1 MGRPSFVRRS
11 YKLIALLMAL
21 AIILGGGIGSAYALM
36 NTQFL
41 AETPNTSTPS
51 DINRPEENPLPDID
65 DESVNFL
72 VIGVDESEL
81 LTDVIMIINYNV
93 IDQQVN
99 VLQVP
104 RDTYIGSEQV
114 ATGKINAAYGH
125 PAEGQT
131 NIASLIEKI
140 NINFKLSIDH
150 YVTVTLEGFRDIV
163 DVLGGVAVDIPQR
176 IEYTPDQVLEPGY
189 QVLDGEKAEWFIRYR
204 KGYVTGDVGRMGAQK
219 IFMEALV
226 DMVFNVSAGQAMA
239 IASSCIDKI
248 TTDMTLMD
256 MLGYYNSLKGMTSSD
271 IEFSIIPGDGFMYE
285 GYSVYGVA
293 VEEFAELLN
302 QYFRPFTPDLDAS
315 ELPLMDMMD
324 MKNAAAALQQPAEHY
339 GDDDWDDSDENW
351 EDVDA
356 VDESANDNSEN
367 SGNSDSN
374 PNYYVNENGEIVPI
388 QPENSSSEEPVSGFW
403 RPPGSD
409 NN

>member
-41 AETPNTSTPS
+41 AETPNTGTPS

-176 IEYTPDQVLEPGY
+176 IEYKPDQVLEPGY

-324 MKNAAAALQQPAEHY
+324 MKNAVAALQQPAEHY

-403 RPPGSD
+403 RPPGS
-409 NN
+409 NNN

>member
-324 MKNAAAALQQPAEHY
+324 MKNAVAALQQPAEHY

-403 RPPGSD
+403 RPPGS
-409 NN
+409 NNN

>member
-1 MGRPSFVRRS
+1 
-11 YKLIALLMAL
+11 
-21 AIILGGGIGSAYALM
+21 
-36 NTQFL
+36 
-41 AETPNTSTPS
+41 
-51 DINRPEENPLPDID
+51 
-65 DESVNFL
+65 
-72 VIGVDESEL
+72 
-81 LTDVIMIINYNV
+81 
-93 IDQQVN
+93 
-99 VLQVP
+99 
-104 RDTYIGSEQV
+104 
-114 ATGKINAAYGH
+114 
-125 PAEGQT
+125 
-131 NIASLIEKI
+131 
-140 NINFKLSIDH
+140 
-150 YVTVTLEGFRDIV
+150 
-163 DVLGGVAVDIPQR
+163 
-176 IEYTPDQVLEPGY
+176 
-189 QVLDGEKAEWFIRYR
+189 
-204 KGYVTGDVGRMGAQK
+204 
-219 IFMEALV
+219 MEALV

-324 MKNAAAALQQPAEHY
+324 MKNAVAALQQPAEHY

-403 RPPGSD
+403 RPPGS
-409 NN
+409 NNN

>member
-324 MKNAAAALQQPAEHY
+324 MKNAVAALQQPAEHY